1 MLDSDAAKK
10 ICQYELL
17 PEFLQA
23 LGCEVTSLAVLPQ
36 LKYQLKV
43 KDDAKVL
50 SRLGTIEAV
59 TQIRQLVAAA
69 HEVEVSV
76 DMAIPVL
83 ELSGP
88 DIDSGEAVLFA
99 AMLTEAES
107 RLISGDKRAYIA
119 LSKIDGEPV
128 DPLWARLL
136 CFEEAIHIM
145 IENVDFEQ
153 VSNKVRARLDVDT
166 AMANAFGRSEAS
178 SCDSVVDALKS
189 YISALAKDTGGK
201 YQFCAD

>member
-17 PEFLQA
+17 PELLQA

-43 KDDAKVL
+43 KDDAKAL

-59 TQIRQLVAAA
+59 TQIRQLVTSA
-69 HEVEVSV
+69 HEAEVTV
-76 DMAIPVL
+76 DMANPVL

-88 DIDSGEAVLFA
+88 DIDSGEAALFA
-99 AMLTEAES
+99 AMLSETES
-107 RLISGDKRAYIA
+107 KLISGDKRAFIA

-136 CFEEAIHIM
+136 CFEEAIHVM
-145 IENVDFEQ
+145 IHKVDFAQ
-153 VSNKVRARLDVDT
+153 VSSKVRARLDVDF
-166 AMANAFGRSEAS
+166 AIANVFGRSKAS
-178 SCDSVVDALKS
+178 SYDSVLEALQS
-189 YISALAKDTGGK
+189 YINSLVEATGGK